1 MLLEDLKFDIEKSIE
16 KLGEIR
22 GSLDIDDKQRQINAL
37 DKVMSGAEFW
47 DDQLTA
53 QKVMKNLTALKD
65 TINEYDILKRKCDDV
80 HTLWELALEEND
92 TELYDEIA
100 NMLFAVKDELERL
113 ELRLM
118 LNGEYDNNNALLS
131 VHAGAGGTEA
141 QDWAQ
146 MLLRMYTRWAE
157 RDGYKV
163 EIMDCLAGDEAG
175 IKSATISVTGI
186 NAYGYL
192 KSEKGVHRLVR
203 ISPFDSNARRHTSF
217 AAVDVMPEIDDNIE
231 ITINSQDLKVDTYRA
246 SGAGGQNVNKTDS
259 AVRLTH
265 IPTNI
270 VVACQTERSQLQNRE
285 NAMKMLKSK
294 LFDYERQKLEEKRSE
309 VAGEYLSN
317 EWGSQIR
324 SYVFHPYNMVKDH
337 RTGWEVGNVH
347 GVMEGQIDG
356 FINAYLKGMKL
367 EK

>member
-1 MLLEDLKFDIEKSIE
+1 
-16 KLGEIR
+16 
-22 GSLDIDDKQRQINAL
+22 
-37 DKVMSGAEFW
+37 MSGAEFW
-47 DDQLTA
+47 DDQTES
-53 QKVMKNLTALKD
+53 QKVMKNMTILKD
-65 TINEYDILKRKCDDV
+65 AVNEYDRLKRKCDDV

-92 TELYDEIA
+92 LELYAEIA
-100 NMLFAVKDELERL
+100 TLLADVTGELERL

-118 LNGEYDNNNALLS
+118 LNGEYDSNNALLS

-163 EIMDCLAGDEAG
+163 ELMDYQAGDEAG
-175 IKSATISVTGI
+175 VKSATIFVTGI

-231 ITINSQDLKVDTYRA
+231 IIISPQDLKVDTYRA

-259 AVRLTH
+259 AVRITH

-270 VVACQTERSQLQNRE
+270 VVACQSERSQLHNRE
-285 NAMKMLKSK
+285 NAMKMLKSR
-294 LFDYERQKLEEKRSE
+294 LFDYERRKLEEKRNE
-309 VAGEYLSN
+309 IAGDYMSN

-347 GVMEGQIDG
+347 GVMDGQLDG
-356 FINAYLKGMKL
+356 FINAFLKGMKL

>member
-1 MLLEDLKFDIEKSIE
+1 
-16 KLGEIR
+16 
-22 GSLDIDDKQRQINAL
+22 
-37 DKVMSGAEFW
+37 MSDAEFW
-47 DDQLTA
+47 DDQLA
-53 QKVMKNLTALKD
+53 SQKVMKNITVLKD
-65 TINEYDILKRKCDDV
+65 TIDEYNKLKRKCDDA

-92 TELYDEIA
+92 TELYAEIEA
-100 NMLFAVKDELERL
+100 MQLEVKDELDRL

-118 LNGEYDNNNALLS
+118 LNGPYDNSNALLS

-141 QDWAQ
+141 QDWAE
-146 MLLRMYTRWAE
+146 MLLRMFTRWAE
-157 RDGYKV
+157 RAGYRV
-163 EIMDCLAGDEAG
+163 EMMDYQAGDEAG
-175 IKSATISVTGI
+175 VKSATISVTGI

-217 AAVDVMPEIDDNIE
+217 AAVDVMPEIDENIE
-231 ITINSQDLKVDTYRA
+231 IAINQQDLKVDTYRA

-259 AVRLTH
+259 AVRITH

-270 VVACQTERSQLQNRE
+270 VVACQSERSQLHNRE

-294 LFDYERQKLEEKRSE
+294 LFDHERRKQEEKRAE
-309 VAGEYLSN
+309 IAGEYMSN

-324 SYVFHPYNMVKDH
+324 SYVFHPYNLVKDH

-356 FINAYLKGMKL
+356 FINAFLKGMKL